1 MSAIPRD
8 LVAEALGVSPDALP
22 PGDLP
27 VARFA
32 ERWMGWLRA
41 TQGDAA
47 PERHAEFWTFALF
60 GALATRAPD
69 LCLDAV
75 LACLVLATSAE
86 EAALIAA
93 GPLEDLIAA
102 SGTAIIDRLEVEAA
116 QRPRLRYA
124 LTGVWAEGSAGTPL
138 WHRIEAARQGEGIDS
153 GTPLPPA

>member
-1 MSAIPRD
+1 MTAIPRD

-47 PERHAEFWTFALF
+47 PEQHPEFWTFALF
-60 GALATRAPD
+60 GALAARAPD

-75 LACLVLATSAE
+75 LASLAIATTPDD
-86 EAALIAA
+86 AALIAA
-93 GPLEDLIAA
+93 GPLEDLLAA
-102 SGTAIIDRLEVEAA
+102 SGPAIIGRIETEAA
-116 QRPRLRYA
+116 AHPRLRYA
-124 LTGVWAEGSAGTPL
+124 LTGVWSEGSAGTPL
-138 WHRIEAARQGEGIDS
+138 WQRIEAARQGPTIDS
-153 GTPLPPA
+153 GAPLPPA

>member
-8 LVAEALGVSPDALP
+8 LVAEALGVAPDALP

-41 TQGDAA
+41 TQSVEA
-47 PERHAEFWTFALF
+47 PENHPEFWTFALF
-60 GALATRAPD
+60 GALARHAPD

-75 LACLVLATSAE
+75 MGCLALATSAE

-93 GPLEDLIAA
+93 GPLEDVI
-102 SGTAIIDRLEVEAA
+102 TANGSSVIERIEHEAA
-116 QRPRLRYA
+116 RSPRFRYA
-124 LTGVWAEGSAGTPL
+124 LTGVWADGSAGTPL
-138 WHRIEAARQGEGIDS
+138 WQRIEAARSGPGLDS
-153 GTPLPPA
+153 GAPLPG

>member
-1 MSAIPRD
+1 MIPRA

-32 ERWMGWLRA
+32 DRWMGWLRA
-41 TQGDAA
+41 TQGDAQ
-47 PERHAEFWTFALF
+47 PEAHPEFWTFALF
-60 GALATRAPD
+60 GALAGRAPD

-75 LACLVLATSAE
+75 LDSLALATTPE

-102 SGTAIIDRLEVEAA
+102 NGPAVIDRIEAEAA
-116 QRPRLRYA
+116 ARPRFRYA

-138 WHRIEAARQGEGIDS
+138 WQRIEAARSGPSLDS
-153 GTPLPPA
+153 GAPLPPV